1 MLRAAA
7 VLSVLL
13 LMPEVSGAAP
23 ADGIAFPGADGFG
36 AVATG
41 WKGGEIHRVSSLADD
56 GPGSLR
62 ACAASSGQ
70 PRICVF
76 SVSGTIELR
85 GPIKLPSN
93 IYVAGQTAP
102 GDGIQ
107 LRLVGGKHGPLILK
121 NVNDVVVR
129 HLKVRPGPSP
139 TPSPSVD
146 AITVENGQRI
156 YLGNLSMAFATDE
169 TFNVHVSGATAAD
182 ITLADSILA
191 YSLDRSNHPKGRH
204 SKGALICSTEN
215 VNNACGRISLHRNLF
230 AHHRDRQPDVK
241 GTSIGPVEV
250 INNVFYNPV
259 SQFGEFYDL
268 IGDAKIAYLGNV
280 ALSGPNTIRKT
291 PEAVQVFEW
300 EDAFHVELLAED
312 NIATSAQGCRV
323 RQMRVLDPIAQQ
335 QQVAASGWQTNIS
348 ARPAAQTLVDV
359 LAIAGDQIPGR
370 RAPDVLDQRVVSDVR
385 NCGGA
390 IINEVTQVGG
400 WPSIAPSDPA
410 SQTDSDGDGFPDLWE
425 ASQSGLDPNE
435 ADDPWESNPQTGLSH
450 VETWLAA
457 LAGDG
462 S

>member
-13 LMPEVSGAAP
+13 LMPEASGAGP
-23 ADGIAFPGADGFG
+23 SDGIAFPGADGFG

-62 ACAASSGQ
+62 TCAASSGQ

-215 VNNACGRISLHRNLF
+215 VNNGCGRISLHRNLF

-300 EDAFHVELLAED
+300 EDAFQVELLAED

-335 QQVAASGWQTNIS
+335 QQVAAPGWQTNIV
-348 ARPAAQTLVDV
+348 ARPAAQTLSDV

-370 RAPDVLDQRVVSDVR
+370 RAPDALDQRVVSDVR

-400 WPSIAPSDPA
+400 WPSIASADPA

-425 ASQSGLDPNE
+425 AGQNGLDPNE
-435 ADDPWESNPQTGLSH
+435 ANDPWEANPQTGLSH